1 VYRGN
6 LEWRIENLEFKSFTF
21 QIRFTRFDILDSS
34 SSFPTE
40 SASLPEGVPRRFEA
54 WVSRSEKAM
63 SKTRSVRRTA
73 LGAALLL
80 SFLSGLLPAAAQI
93 QVGPA
98 ICLDPIPINPPPP
111 TLTPWNYERDSGEY
125 VWGEHEFYEDPGD
138 TVFSLARDLIS
149 LGTQQPA
156 AYTDVL
162 LFNVAQFDPPEG
174 IATVGAGTR
183 KLMEASIENKGLS
196 LLVNYSDA
204 LIDPAQPVRYGKPTF
219 FQSIDGPHQNVQT
232 NPTVPW
238 SGFSQPFVSATRG
251 AWGCAFQK
259 VLVVQPVDPHPLAT
273 PVSNVA
279 SLVVQPL
286 NPVCDDLYVTAGIGY
301 GLADLDPDPA
311 QQVMA
316 AQAQTD
322 LLMRRDPTSG
332 RWFDV
337 AQDPC
342 PTGTRIPASAS
353 AGNSSGV
360 VFQDLTGD
368 GWADLYVGK
377 QGDDYGGAKNVLLV
391 NDGTGCFRDETA
403 TRIPGEL
410 SRATNEVAAIDLDQ
424 DGDLDIAVANR
435 CASAACGLESE
446 DYVLINNGTGNFTV
460 VPIAP
465 GVRTDSRSVA
475 LGDLNKDGWPE
486 IVFGNAGSDGF
497 SQNLSLSSAE
507 DHRMEIYVNNVVLSG
522 GTLDT
527 FTDFMNPIL
536 DPGAPTF
543 PTEHIVTAPLT
554 QQVLLVDL
562 FGPATFPPTL
572 GGNVPDGWLDL
583 VIVSQRDLLKHEFY
597 TGASSRVYV
606 MSNKANWTTGFPTL
620 QPYTAFGSTWVKTVA
635 VADFDNN
642 GFKDLFQGRGNR
654 WSGVLPDLHANLG
667 SGSGAAAGQPWNYG
681 DPFITFKSYQTMP
694 ATEHGYGFDFADLD
708 GDGVLDALQ
717 TSRGY
722 DYLVFNLLGSGEAEH
737 EEYAS
742 PTAGT
747 GKTSNK
753 RGRQIPQGMED
764 GVFADFDKDGDRDA
778 LLASQRTPGWPICA
792 DTTPDT
798 IVLANAGGGTFGYDS
813 LFTSSTCSTE
823 DARIDFGTRTSFP
836 EPGIADRAV
845 AGDLDNDGD
854 TDAIVH
860 LFDIV
865 PNGLPTPLIVPPLF
879 PNSID
884 SYSFGWRF
892 LKNVIGDP
900 GAGIHW
906 FKDVAPTQMRTPA
919 GTYDPAWNRG
929 LGMDVLA
936 DFDNNGALD
945 LFTTVGFAKTAGE
958 VTNVSQT
965 RDLLFL
971 NGVGTAKGILTE
983 SSATKLPT
991 ACTDQVQDGVSYIS
1005 CGSFGIA
1012 QGDVDNDGDSDVA
1025 IAHYGQ
1031 QGRTDYPWLL
1041 INSLPSGGGM
1051 VDQFKTA
1058 VNVNTL
1064 SPVIHT
1070 APTDPSGNPTP
1081 GMDHAMFPAFVD
1093 LDGDGDLD
1101 LIYQVV
1107 NDLPRVLM
1115 NNGADSN
1122 GDGLITSADTP
1133 PPGTFTDA
1141 TPTILTQYRRT
1152 TDSQDLAAVD
1162 IDQDGDLD
1170 LGNDP
1175 FSDRVTFWRNDR
1187 PADSGRPVVTE
1198 IWPRVGSIRRAK
1210 IRLEGIELT
1219 GVLKVQFRFAGGAI
1233 CEQTATTAIGT
1244 DGKHLDVVIPQT
1256 CPLGLAQVR
1265 VLRAKPACGN
1275 PTVTVQR
1282 WSRQYFGYFVQ
1293 G

>member
-1 VYRGN
+1 MT
-6 LEWRIENLEFKSFTF
+6 KS
-21 QIRFTRFDILDSS
+21 
-34 SSFPTE
+34 
-40 SASLPEGVPRRFEA
+40 
-54 WVSRSEKAM
+54 
-63 SKTRSVRRTA
+63 RSVRRAA
-73 LGAALLL
+73 LGVALLV
-80 SFLSGLLPAAAQI
+80 SFLSLPAGAQVL
-93 QVGPA
+93 VGPA
-98 ICLDPIPINPPPP
+98 ICLDPVPINPPPP

-125 VWGEHEFYEDPGD
+125 VWGEHQFYEDPGD

-174 IATVGAGTR
+174 IATTGAGTR
-183 KLMEASIENKGLS
+183 KLMEASLENKGLQ
-196 LLVNYSDA
+196 LHVNYSDA

-219 FQSIDGPHQNVQT
+219 FQSIDGHHQNVQT

-259 VLVVQPVDPHPLAT
+259 VPAVVQVEPFPVAT
-273 PVSNVA
+273 PVANVVGA
-279 SLVVQPL
+279 FDVQPL
-286 NPVCDDLYVTAGIGY
+286 TPVCDDLYVTAGIGY

-311 QQVMA
+311 EQVMA
-316 AQAQTD
+316 VQAQTD

-342 PTGTRIPASAS
+342 PTGPRIPVSAS

-368 GWADLYVGK
+368 GWADLYVGR
-377 QGDDYGGAKNVLLV
+377 QGDNYGGAKNVLLV

-424 DGDLDIAVANR
+424 DGDLDLAVANR
-435 CASAACGLESE
+435 CARAGCGVESE
-446 DYVLINNGTGNFTV
+446 DYVLLNNGTGQFAV
-460 VPIAP
+460 SPIAP
-465 GVRTDSRSVA
+465 GVRTDSMSVA

-486 IVFGNAGSDGF
+486 IVLGNAGSDGF
-497 SQNLSLSSAE
+497 SQNLTLSSAE
-507 DHRMEIYVNNVVLSG
+507 DHRMEIYVNNAATG
-522 GTLDT
+522 GTLNA

-536 DPGAPTF
+536 DPFSPTF
-543 PTEHIVTAPLT
+543 PIEHEVTAPLT

-562 FGPATFPPTL
+562 FGPPTNPATL
-572 GGNVPDGWLDL
+572 AGNAPDGWLDL
-583 VIVSQRDLLKHEFY
+583 VVVSQRDLLKHDSPF
-597 TGASSRVYV
+597 GASSRVYV
-606 MSNKANWTTGFPTL
+606 LSNKANWTSGFPTL
-620 QPYTAFGSTWVKTVA
+620 QAYTAFGSDWVKTVA

-642 GFKDLFQGRGNR
+642 GFKDLFEGRGNR

-667 SGSGAAAGQPWNYG
+667 SGSGATAGQPWNYG
-681 DPFITFKSYQTMP
+681 GGFIGFKSYQTMP
-694 ATEHGYGFDFADLD
+694 ATEHGYGFDFADVD
-708 GDGVLDALQ
+708 GDGALDALQ

-722 DYLVFNLLGSGEAEH
+722 DYLVTGILGPNEAEH
-737 EEYAS
+737 EDYAS

-792 DTTPDT
+792 DTTPDA
-798 IVLANAGGGTFGYDS
+798 IVLVNAGGGTFGYDS

-823 DARIDFGTRTSFP
+823 DARVDMNGRTSQP
-836 EPGIADRAV
+836 QPGIADRAV

-854 TDAIVH
+854 IDAIVH
-860 LFDIV
+860 LFEIL
-865 PNGLPTPLIVPPLF
+865 PAGYSGPTPLVAPPLF
-879 PNSID
+879 NNLIST
-884 SYSFGWRF
+884 YNFGWGYF
-892 LKNVIGDP
+892 QNVIGQI
-900 GAGIHW
+900 GAGAHW
-906 FKDVAPTQMRTPA
+906 FKDVAPTQMRTTA
-919 GTYDPAWNRG
+919 GTFDPAWNRG

-945 LFTTVGFAKTAGE
+945 LYTTVGFAKTAAE
-958 VTNVSQT
+958 VTSVAQT
-965 RDLLFL
+965 KDLLFL
-971 NGVGTAKGILTE
+971 NGAGTAKGILTE
-983 SSATKLPT
+983 SSATVLPS
-991 ACTDQVQDGVSYIS
+991 ACTDQVLGDTSYIS

-1012 QGDVDNDGDSDVA
+1012 QGDVDNDGDADVA
-1025 IAHYGQ
+1025 IAHFA
-1031 QGRTDYPWLL
+1031 QGARTNYPWLL
-1041 INSLPSGGGM
+1041 INKIATTGTM
-1051 VDQFKTA
+1051 VDEFIAKAAPATF
-1058 VNVNTL
+1058 

-1070 APTDPSGNPTP
+1070 ASTDPAGNPTP
-1081 GMDHAMFPAFVD
+1081 GMDQAMFPASAD
-1093 LDGDGDLD
+1093 LDADGDLD

-1107 NDLPRVLM
+1107 NDLPRVLF
-1115 NNGADSN
+1115 NKGTDSN
-1122 GDGLITSADTP
+1122 NDGLITSADTP
-1133 PPGTFTDA
+1133 PPGTFTDV
-1141 TPTILTQYRRT
+1141 TPTILTQYRRS
-1152 TDSQDLAAVD
+1152 TDSQDLVAVD

-1175 FSDRVTFWRNDR
+1175 FSDRVTFWRNDL
-1187 PADSGRPVVTE
+1187 PTDSGRPVVTE
-1198 IWPRVGSIRRAK
+1198 IWPRVGSVRRAK

-1219 GVLKVQFRFAGGAI
+1219 GVVKVQFRFAGGAI
-1233 CEQTATTAIGT
+1233 CEQAATTAIGT

-1256 CPLGLAQVR
+1256 CPIGLAQVR